1 MPEDDTT
8 EEFDEEF
15 DEDNPLGRTVK
26 NLRKQLKQAQKDLR
40 DAQAGSAAAEE
51 ARREIALLR
60 AGLDLKPSQIKA
72 LTATHEGEWTPEAV
86 KVTAE
91 DLGFISASSEVSNDE
106 IQTLNRMSE
115 ATRGSANPE
124 RVDAV
129 SELESI
135 PEDLSPSE
143 FTERVMSTVAKHGGH
158 TTWTT
163 Q

>member
-1 MPEDDTT
+1 MPEDDITD
-8 EEFDEEF
+8 EFDEEL
-15 DEDNPLGRTVK
+15 DEDSPLGRTVK

-72 LTATHEGEWTPEAV
+72 LTATHEGEWTPDAV
-86 KVTAE
+86 KATAE
-91 DLGFISASSEVSNDE
+91 ELGFISGSAVSSEEAES
-106 IQTLNRMSE
+106 LNRINE
-115 ATRGSANPE
+115 ATRGGGDPTA
-124 RVDAV
+124 VDGI
-129 SELESI
+129 SELDAI
-135 PEDLSPSE
+135 PDDLPQHE
-143 FTERVMSTVAKHGGH
+143 FTERVMATVAKHGGH